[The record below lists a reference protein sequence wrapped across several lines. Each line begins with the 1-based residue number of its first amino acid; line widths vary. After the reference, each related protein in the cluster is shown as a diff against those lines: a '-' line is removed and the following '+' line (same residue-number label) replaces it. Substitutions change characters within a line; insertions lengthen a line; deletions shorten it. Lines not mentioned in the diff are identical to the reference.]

1 MADKIS
7 FNVENAKQL
16 HREGRAQELHGFVD
30 SKLIKAAVY
39 GANDGIITTFAVV
52 AGVAGA
58 GLSPAIILIMGFA
71 NLIADALSM
80 GIGDYL
86 GERSEQRFKKYQYK
100 IEKWE
105 IDHIPEEEAKELISF
120 FEKRGVKAA
129 DSHDLVKIIRKY
141 PKLWTDLGYIDE
153 MGSLIDAEES
163 LWTTGFVTFLAF
175 MVAGAVPLM
184 PYVLE
189 AIGVNFPVGEFPISI
204 FATGAT
210 LFLVGSLR
218 TLITKGRWWWNGL
231 EMLGIG
237 AIAAVAAYF
246 TGQLVH
252 QFTN

>member
-1 MADKIS
+1 MADELRL
-7 FNVENAKQL
+7 NVAKAKQL
-16 HREGRAQELHGFVD
+16 HREGRAQELHGSVD

-105 IDHIPEEEAKELISF
+105 IDHIPEEEAKELVGF
-120 FEKRGVKAA
+120 FEQRGVKGA
-129 DSHDLVKIIRKY
+129 DSKELVNIVRKY

-153 MGSLIDAEES
+153 MGSLVDGEES

-175 MVAGAVPLM
+175 MVAGGVPLL

-189 AIGVNFPVGEFPISI
+189 SVGVHFPIGEFSISI
-204 FATGAT
+204 AATGLT
-210 LFLVGSLR
+210 LFVVGSLR
-218 TLITKGRWWWNGL
+218 TFITKGKWWWNGL

-246 TGQLVH
+246 TGQFVH
-252 QFTN
+252 QFTQ